1 MQSWILTNIGNTPHK
16 RQILTNELESHKHAH
31 KHKRN
36 IIRKDS
42 SDSNDSSDSSILRVD
57 VSRLVDTMVPKVF
70 LKRSTTKRCIEIL
83 PIYSKLIRHQQFSER
98 HISSNVNKIWK
109 DKREEGEKIK
119 SDFNIVRV
127 RNCPEITI
135 FVFLSLSEVAVIDSL
150 TDRQGVKS

>member
-70 LKRSTTKRCIEIL
+70 LKRSTTKRCVEIL
-83 PIYSKLIRHQQFSER
+83 PTYSKLIRHQQFSER
-98 HISSNVNKIWK
+98 HILSKNL
-109 DKREEGEKIK
+109 G
-119 SDFNIVRV
+119 IVST
-127 RNCPEITI
+127 P
-135 FVFLSLSEVAVIDSL
+135 
-150 TDRQGVKS
+150 